1 MKRANWLNVL
11 RARDIMTKTV
21 QKEKKCNRCGNP
33 IRFKRVGSKWA
44 CVNLYGD
51 QHRCTPYVET
61 STDPVSGRTFS
72 VRMYPD
78 GTTADID

>member
-1 MKRANWLNVL
+1 MK

-21 QKEKKCNRCGNP
+21 QKEKKCNRCGNA
-33 IRFKRVGSKWA
+33 IRFKRVSGKWV
-44 CVNLYGD
+44 CVNLYGER
-51 QHRCTPYVET
+51 HSCTPYVET
-61 STDPVSGRTFS
+61 STDPVTGRTFS

>member
-21 QKEKKCNRCGNP
+21 QKEKKCNRCGNA
-33 IRFKRVGSKWA
+33 IRFKRVSGKWV

-51 QHRCTPYVET
+51 RHRCTSYEQV
-61 STDPVSGRTFS
+61 STDPVTGRTFR
-72 VRMYPD
+72 VRMHPD
-78 GTTADID
+78 GTTSDID